1 MACNMKLRQFIS
13 CSVFYIML
21 LCSSTLLF
29 SCEELGIPKI
39 LAVGGILMEKSM
51 ARKCICRIRST
62 KITSIKDLGIPT
74 VISLSI
80 VSGPTISISMYLIR
94 GIFTLGVI

>member
-1 MACNMKLRQFIS
+1 MKLRQFIS

-29 SCEELGIPKI
+29 SCEEEETWNPQDSSSW
-39 LAVGGILMEKSM
+39 GILMEKSM
-51 ARKCICRIRST
+51 ARKCICRIQST

-80 VSGPTISISMYLIR
+80 VSGPTISISIYLIR
-94 GIFTLGVI
+94 RIFALGVI